1 VTGGST
7 VDITGEYK
15 TTVTG
20 PTKHSSTQTTD
31 IHATGAGTYT
41 SETSLKFAVAGSV
54 IEITPTAITISTG
67 PSTVKLDATGV
78 AVSGPKISLN
88 G

>member
-1 VTGGST
+1 
-7 VDITGEYK
+7 
-15 TTVTG
+15 
-20 PTKHSSTQTTD
+20 
-31 IHATGAGTYT
+31 
-41 SETSLKFAVAGSV
+41 V
-54 IEITPTAITISTG
+54 IEITPTAITISSG